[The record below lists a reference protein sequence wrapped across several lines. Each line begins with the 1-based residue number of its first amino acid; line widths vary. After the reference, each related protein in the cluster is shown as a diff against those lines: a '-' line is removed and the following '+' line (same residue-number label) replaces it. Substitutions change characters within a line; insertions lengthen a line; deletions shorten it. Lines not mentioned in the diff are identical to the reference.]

1 MRPGVL
7 VLALLLAASAY
18 GEDARVSFLRKQL
31 ASAKDAR
38 LRAQTCTLLGK
49 TGSPDAT
56 VPLCSAIKDA
66 ESIVRSAAAAGLAE
80 IATPEAV
87 ACLKAAENDR
97 DPNVRKAIERA
108 LDTGQPAATG
118 GLYVAIEVKNE
129 ASLPG
134 DMVQFAYDQ
143 LKTQMAGLG
152 ATIAPPGE
160 TKSQAQAAIK
170 AGKLKGYLLRS
181 NLLPNGATGLKLEI
195 LIMTYPDQALQ
206 GTWNVKAAGGK
217 PEAQLKAM
225 VPKVVNDAAYDLEW
239 K

>member
-1 MRPGVL
+1 M
-7 VLALLLAASAY
+7 LLAASAY
-18 GEDARVSFLRKQL
+18 AEDARVSFLKKQL
-31 ASAKDAR
+31 AGAKDAR

-49 TGSPDAT
+49 TGSQDAT
-56 VPLCSAIKDA
+56 APLCSCIKDP
-66 ESIVRSAAAAGLAE
+66 ESIVRSAGAAGLAE
-80 IATPEAV
+80 LASPEAV

-108 LDTGQPAATG
+108 LDTGQVAATG
-118 GLYVAIEVKNE
+118 GLYVAIEVNDKVG
-129 ASLPG
+129 SLPG
-134 DMVQFAYDQ
+134 DVLELARDL
-143 LKTQMAGLG
+143 LKQQMAGLG
-152 ATIAPPGE
+152 AAIAPPNE
-160 TKSQAQAAIK
+160 SKAQAQDVIRK
-170 AGKLKGYLLRS
+170 GKMKGYLLRS
-181 NLLPNGATGLKLEI
+181 NLLPNGASGLKLEI